1 MFNLDLAIHQW
12 CARVLH
18 NHSITSNKIDELK
31 DHLYCAIEAGQTN
44 GLSEEQ
50 AFDQA
55 IEQIG
60 RDETLKES
68 FDMNLSITEK
78 MCAFEYGKISDF
90 STPLEGE
97 KLMKIYQRL
106 ILSNSILWAA
116 AILVTALMTRGMEDK
131 PDSLIMLLVILATMS
146 VFSIKQL
153 FKGK

>member
-1 MFNLDLAIHQW
+1 MFNLDLAVHQW

-18 NHSITSNKIDELK
+18 NHSIKSNKIDELK

-50 AFDQA
+50 AFNQA

-60 RDETLKES
+60 NDETLKES